1 MMIPFKD
8 CQPRRIPTMTRG
20 RVAIEPNSVYVKKQK
35 TDRKSKSFNKKDYK
49 LDSGKHGNA
58 VFPLVLQ
65 SACLNKTGYDDSS
78 YSVVSEKKLLTNF
91 SEKELV
97 TCMLPNGEKGSISGH

>member
-1 MMIPFKD
+1 M
-8 CQPRRIPTMTRG
+8 
-20 RVAIEPNSVYVKKQK
+20 
-35 TDRKSKSFNKKDYK
+35 
-49 LDSGKHGNA
+49 DSGKHGNA

-78 YSVVSEKKLLTNF
+78 YSVVSDKKLLTNF

-97 TCMLPNGEKGSISGH
+97 TCMLPNGEKVVSQGTEQYLLKVVRDLLLNIHKVFTLLICMLTYFPVWILLLSL